1 MQIQEKLTEKAGIQ
15 NILLVS
21 IALNL
26 HKDDGQV
33 SGVGGGYQDAVNPE
47 AGLLDFLRGKAIRD
61 ISCRRSTDQVKDD
74 IGVGLKDLVEKA
86 VGFQASA
93 VLSFISTPSNCR
105 WGNVRPDCTPCQSG
119 RDDALCAPLL

>member
-15 NILLVS
+15 NIFLVS
-21 IALNL
+21 IALNF

-33 SGVGGGYQDAVNPE
+33 SGVGGGHQDAVNPE

-61 ISCRRSTDQVKDD
+61 ISCWGSTDQVKDN
-74 IGVGLKDLVEKA
+74 IGIGLKDLVEEA